1 MKLTPAGHYS
11 SNDADVVWP
20 KENMI
25 DFPLAILT
33 KIKQNRNQTKRGL
46 TIPYSE
52 YDPEK
57 PKNKIT
63 VVGNPNLGEIRTMMI
78 GVRNR
83 SNAIKATEV
92 WVNEL
97 RLTDYNEDGGW
108 GAMGNLAIGL
118 SDVGTV
124 NMSGRYE
131 SAGFG
136 SIEQNIAQR
145 RLDDYT
151 PNVSTAFEFG
161 RFFPAKANVRI
172 PLYYSYS
179 IDNHR
184 PKYNPL
190 DQDIELNDA
199 LEFLETKQEKD
210 CC

>member
-1 MKLTPAGHYS
+1 
-11 SNDADVVWP
+11 
-20 KENMI
+20 
-25 DFPLAILT
+25 
-33 KIKQNRNQTKRGL
+33 
-46 TIPYSE
+46 
-52 YDPEK
+52 
-57 PKNKIT
+57 
-63 VVGNPNLGEIRTMMI
+63 
-78 GVRNR
+78 
-83 SNAIKATEV
+83 
-92 WVNEL
+92 
-97 RLTDYNEDGGW
+97 
-108 GAMGNLAIGL
+108 MGNLAIGL

-131 SAGFG
+131 SVGFG

-151 PNVSTAFEFG
+151 QFNVSTAFEFG

-199 LEFLETKQEKD
+199 LEFLETKQERDSLLKMSQTQTINHSVNLTNVRVD
-210 CC
+210 IRSKKPKFMPCQLLGVYL